1 MPGMPDMSMFSDNIP
16 NSMPSL
22 AGTFGQTQSGS
33 TGLAGENMG
42 FNGDFSWEMI
52 SLGLEEPLPA
62 QDVIDELYVLL

>member
-22 AGTFGQTQSGS
+22 AGTFGQTQSGP

-62 QDVIDELYVLL
+62 QDVIDELYVLR